1 MASPKLRRNL
11 VGNSLTTPLR
21 EEAARERFK
30 MLKLI
35 GKLKSRNKWALAAFL
50 QIGLLG
56 MVLQLRGA
64 LLLNIKETYA
74 VSESLLGLIAPAGVL
89 GFTISALTTGMIA
102 GKINIKKFILIGVAT
117 TALTTCLISTAHLYP
132 LFLVMIALSG
142 LARGIS
148 GGLGRPFL
156 GHLFAEKRGQ
166 IFNINEAV
174 WAIGATCGPLLAT
187 LVLTFSTWRV
197 AYLLVGLAFIPVF
210 FLMLKT
216 DLSHVHVDE
225 RKISFGKLWTILK
238 NPIMIGA
245 ITVLFFNVGVE
256 GGFFTW
262 LPYYLSQ
269 HFPQSIANLSLS
281 AFLAAYI
288 PGRFINS
295 WFAKK
300 YHYSTLILMD
310 SVIVILL
317 LIIAFYFTS
326 GYFTIACIVLA
337 GFFISP
343 TFPNLFSL
351 IMESFSEHSGP
362 MNGVVMTVD
371 PLGFS
376 LVPYLVGVIADS
388 FSISFA
394 MQFMLVPMSI
404 VVTVSFFL
412 RRKIL

>member
-1 MASPKLRRNL
+1 MQ
-11 VGNSLTTPLR
+11 
-21 EEAARERFK
+21 
-30 MLKLI
+30 KLI
-35 GKLKSRNKWALAAFL
+35 RKLESRDKWALAAFL
-50 QIGLLG
+50 QVGLVG
-56 MVLQLRGA
+56 VVLQLRGA
-64 LLLNIKETYA
+64 LLPNIKETYA

-102 GKINIKKFILIGVAT
+102 GKINIKKFILIGVAA
-117 TALTTCLISTAHLYP
+117 TALTTSLIPTAHFYS

-174 WAIGATCGPLLAT
+174 WAIGASCGPLLAT

-216 DLSHVHVDE
+216 DLSHVQVDE
-225 RKISFGKLWTILK
+225 REISFSKLWTILK
-238 NPIMIGA
+238 NPVMIGA
-245 ITVLFFNVGVE
+245 ITVLFFDVGVE

-281 AFLAAYI
+281 ALLAAYV

-295 WFAKK
+295 WFTKK
-300 YHYSTLILMD
+300 YHYSTLILVD
-310 SVIVILL
+310 SVMVSLL
-317 LIIAFYFTS
+317 LIVAFYFTS
-326 GYFTIACIVLA
+326 GYFTIACVILA

-343 TFPNLFSL
+343 IFPNLFSL
-351 IMESFSEHSGP
+351 IIESFSKHSGP
-362 MNGVVMTVD
+362 INGVVMTFD

-376 LVPYLVGVIADS
+376 LVPFLMGIIADG
-388 FSISFA
+388 FSIATA
-394 MQFMLVPMSI
+394 MQFMLVPML
-404 VVTVSFFL
+404 VVVAAALFL

>member
-1 MASPKLRRNL
+1 MQTLIRKLENRD
-11 VGNSLTTPLR
+11 
-21 EEAARERFK
+21 
-30 MLKLI
+30 
-35 GKLKSRNKWALAAFL
+35 KWALAAFL
-50 QIGLLG
+50 HVGLAG
-56 MVLQLRGA
+56 AVLQLRGA
-64 LLLNIKETYA
+64 LLPNIKETYA
-74 VSESLLGLIAPAGVL
+74 VSESLLGLIAPASVL

-102 GKINIKKFILIGVAT
+102 GKIHIKRFILIGVAA
-117 TALTTCLISTAHLYP
+117 TALTICLIPTAHFYS
-132 LFLVMIALSG
+132 LFLFMIALSG

-174 WAIGATCGPLLAT
+174 WAIGAACGPLLAT
-187 LVLTFSTWRV
+187 LVLTFSTWRT

-210 FLMLKT
+210 LLMLKT
-216 DLSHVHVDE
+216 DLSQVQVDE
-225 RKISFGKLWTILK
+225 REISFSKLRTILK
-238 NPIMIGA
+238 TPIMIGA
-245 ITVLFFNVGVE
+245 ITALFFNVGVE

-295 WFAKK
+295 WLTKK
-300 YHYSTLILMD
+300 YPYAT
-310 SVIVILL
+310 LL
-317 LIIAFYFTS
+317 LIDSVAVSLLLVAAFYLTS
-326 GYFTIACIVLA
+326 GYFTIICVILA

-351 IMESFSEHSGP
+351 IIESFSEHSGP
-362 MNGVVMTVD
+362 INGVVMTFD

-376 LVPYLVGVIADS
+376 LVPFLMGIIADR
-388 FSISFA
+388 FSISSA
-394 MQFMLVPMSI
+394 MQFMLVPML
-404 VVTVSFFL
+404 VVVMAAFFL
-412 RRKIL
+412 TRKIL